1 MSRERLSGLLVL
13 LTVATVPLVA
23 DTIVMRDGRRVS
35 GTLVSVRSD
44 TIEFDERGYG
54 NNRRLRLERRDVARV
69 EFDEGE
75 WDGGGAGGGGG
86 RPPGGL
92 RERTVT
98 VQARWPW
105 TDTGIDVR
113 RGQPIYLNASGE
125 IRWGTGG
132 RKDGPEGEN
141 NSPHNQ
147 GRPIPNRPAGALI
160 GRVGD
165 SDAPFFAGSDRG
177 PYEMRGSGRLYL
189 GVNDDYLQDNSG
201 TFRVVVS
208 Y

>member
-1 MSRERLSGLLVL
+1 MSRVRLSGLLVL
-13 LTVATVPLVA
+13 VTVAAVPLVA
-23 DTIVMRDGRRVS
+23 DTLVMRDGRRAS
-35 GTLVSVRSD
+35 GTLISVRND
-44 TIEFDERGYG
+44 TVEFDESRGFG
-54 NNRRLRLERRDVARV
+54 GGRRLRLERRDVARV
-69 EFDEGE
+69 EFDDE
-75 WDGGGAGGGGG
+75 WSGGGSGEGG

-92 RERTVT
+92 RERTVS
-98 VQARWPW
+98 VQARQAW
-105 TDTGIDVR
+105 TDTGIDLR
-113 RGQPIYLNASGE
+113 RGQQIYLNASGE

-141 NSPHNQ
+141 NSPYNQ

-165 SDAPFFAGSDRG
+165 SDAPFFAGSERG

>member
-1 MSRERLSGLLVL
+1 MSRMRLSGVMLV
-13 LTVATVPLVA
+13 LTVATVPLLA
-23 DTIVMRDGRRVS
+23 DTLVMRDGRRVS
-35 GTLVSVRSD
+35 GTLISVRND
-44 TIEFDERGYG
+44 TVEFDESRGFG
-54 NNRRLRLERRDVARV
+54 GGRRLRVDRRDVARV
-69 EFDEGE
+69 EFDDE
-75 WDGGGAGGGGG
+75 WSGGGGGGGG

-92 RERTVT
+92 RERTVS
-98 VQARWPW
+98 VQARQAW

-113 RGQPIYLNASGE
+113 RGQQIYLNASGE

-132 RKDGPEGEN
+132 RKDGPEGEK
-141 NSPHNQ
+141 NSPYNQ

-160 GRVGD
+160 GRVGEY
-165 SDAPFFAGSDRG
+165 DAPFFAGADRG
-177 PYEMRGSGRLYL
+177 PYEMRGGGRLYL

>member
-1 MSRERLSGLLVL
+1 MRRAGLLGLLVL
-13 LTVATVPLVA
+13 LTVAAVPLVA
-23 DTIVMRDGRRVS
+23 DTLVMRDGRRVS
-35 GTLVSVRSD
+35 GTLVSVRDD
-44 TIEFDERGYG
+44 TVEFDESRGFG
-54 NNRRLRLERRDVARV
+54 GGRRLRLARRDVARV
-69 EFDEGE
+69 EFDGGE
-75 WDGGGAGGGGG
+75 FDGGGGPGG

-92 RERTVT
+92 RERTVM
-98 VQARWPW
+98 VQARQSW

-113 RGQPIYLNASGE
+113 RGQQVYLNASGE
-125 IRWGTGG
+125 IRWGKGD
-132 RKDGPEGEN
+132 RKDGPEGEK
-141 NSPHNQ
+141 NSPFNQ
-147 GRPIPNRPAGALI
+147 ARPIPNRPAGALI

-177 PYEMRGSGRLYL
+177 PYEMRASGRLYL

>member
-1 MSRERLSGLLVL
+1 MSRVRLSGLLVL
-13 LTVATVPLVA
+13 LTVAAVPLVA
-23 DTIVMRDGRRVS
+23 DTLVMRDGRRVS
-35 GTLVSVRSD
+35 GTLISVRND
-44 TIEFDERGYG
+44 TVEFDESRGFG
-54 NNRRLRLERRDVARV
+54 GGRRLRLERRDVARV
-69 EFDEGE
+69 EFDDE
-75 WDGGGAGGGGG
+75 WSGGGGGGGG

-92 RERTVT
+92 RERTVS
-98 VQARWPW
+98 VQARQAW

-113 RGQPIYLNASGE
+113 RGQQIHLNASGE

-141 NSPHNQ
+141 NSPYNQ

-165 SDAPFFAGSDRG
+165 SDAPFFAGSDRAVQ
-177 PYEMRGSGRLYL
+177 MRGSGRLYL

>member
-1 MSRERLSGLLVL
+1 MTRSSSTSGAGTAT
-13 LTVATVPLVA
+13 TVACGSTGATSRAWSSTTGSRVEA
-23 DTIVMRDGRRVS
+23 VS
-35 GTLVSVRSD
+35 G
-44 TIEFDERGYG
+44 E
-54 NNRRLRLERRDVARV
+54 
-69 EFDEGE
+69 
-75 WDGGGAGGGGG
+75 AG
-86 RPPGGL
+86 PP
-92 RERTVT
+92 
-98 VQARWPW
+98 ADCASAPSPC
-105 TDTGIDVR
+105 R
-113 RGQPIYLNASGE
+113 RGWPGPTPASTSGEASRIYLNASGE

-141 NSPHNQ
+141 NSPYNQ

-165 SDAPFFAGSDRG
+165 GDAPFFAGSDRG

>member
-1 MSRERLSGLLVL
+1 MRRARLSGLLVML
-13 LTVATVPLVA
+13 SVTTVPLVA
-23 DTIVMRDGRRVS
+23 DTLVMRDGRRVS
-35 GTLVSVRSD
+35 GTLVSVRND
-44 TIEFDERGYG
+44 TIEFDESRGFG
-54 NNRRLRLERRDVARV
+54 GDRRLRLDRSDVARV
-69 EFDEGE
+69 EFD
-75 WDGGGAGGGGG
+75 DGGFGGSGGGSG

-92 RERTVT
+92 RERTVV
-98 VQARWPW
+98 VQARQSW

-113 RGQPIYLNASGE
+113 RGQQIYLNASGE
-125 IRWGTGG
+125 IRWGKGD
-132 RKDGPEGEN
+132 RKDGPEGEK
-141 NSPHNQ
+141 NSPFNQ

-165 SDAPFFAGSDRG
+165 NDAPFFAGSDRG
-177 PYEMRGSGRLYL
+177 PYGMRGSGRLYL

>member
-1 MSRERLSGLLVL
+1 MRRARLSSVLVL
-13 LTVATVPLVA
+13 LTVAAAPLVA
-23 DTIVMRDGRRVS
+23 DTLVMRDGRRVS
-35 GTLVSVRSD
+35 GTLVSVRND
-44 TIEFDERGYG
+44 TIEFDESRGFSG
-54 NNRRLRLERRDVARV
+54 DRRLRLDRRDVARV
-69 EFDEGE
+69 EFDDGE
-75 WDGGGAGGGGG
+75 SGGGSGGGGG
-86 RPPGGL
+86 TQGGM

-98 VQARWPW
+98 VQARQAW

-113 RGQPIYLNASGE
+113 RGQQVYLNASGE

-141 NSPHNQ
+141 NSPFNQ
-147 GRPIPNRPAGALI
+147 GRPIPSRPAGALI

-165 SDAPFFAGSDRG
+165 NDAPFFAGSDRG
-177 PYEMRGSGRLYL
+177 PYQMRGSGRLYL

>member
-1 MSRERLSGLLVL
+1 MSRVRLSGLLMLV
-13 LTVATVPLVA
+13 TVAAVPLVA
-23 DTIVMRDGRRVS
+23 DTLVMRDGRRVS
-35 GTLVSVRSD
+35 GTLISVRND
-44 TIEFDERGYG
+44 AVEFDESRGFG
-54 NNRRLRLERRDVARV
+54 GGRRLRLDRRDVARV
-69 EFDEGE
+69 EFDDE
-75 WDGGGAGGGGG
+75 WSGGGGGGGG

-92 RERTVT
+92 RERTVS
-98 VQARWPW
+98 VQARQAW

-113 RGQPIYLNASGE
+113 RGQQIYLNASGE
-125 IRWGTGG
+125 IRWGTGS

-141 NSPHNQ
+141 DSPYNQ

>member
-1 MSRERLSGLLVL
+1 MRRARLLSLLVL
-13 LTVATVPLVA
+13 LTVAAVPLVA
-23 DTIVMRDGRRVS
+23 DTLVMRDGRRVS
-35 GTLVSVRSD
+35 GTLVSVRDD
-44 TIEFDERGYG
+44 TVEFDESRGFG
-54 NNRRLRLERRDVARV
+54 GGRRLRLDRRDIARV
-69 EFDEGE
+69 EFDEG
-75 WDGGGAGGGGG
+75 GYGGGGGSG

-92 RERTVT
+92 RERTVV
-98 VQARWPW
+98 VQARQTW

-113 RGQPIYLNASGE
+113 RGQQVYLNASGE
-125 IRWGTGG
+125 IRWGKGD
-132 RKDGPEGEN
+132 RKDGPEGEK
-141 NSPHNQ
+141 NSPFNQ
-147 GRPIPNRPAGALI
+147 ARPIPNRPAGALI

-165 SDAPFFAGSDRG
+165 YDAPFFAGSDRG

>member
-13 LTVATVPLVA
+13 LTVASVPLVA
-23 DTIVMRDGRRVS
+23 DTVVMRDGRRVS
-35 GTLVSVRSD
+35 GTLVSVRRRHD
-44 TIEFDERGYG
+44 RV
-54 NNRRLRLERRDVARV
+54 RRAARLRQRPPPAARPARRRARRVRRRGIGWRRWAAAAPRAVARAHRHRAGAAGLERHRHRRPARPADLPQRERRDPL
-69 EFDEGE
+69 GH
-75 WDGGGAGGGGG
+75 G
-86 RPPGGL
+86 RPQGRPGR
-92 RERTVT
+92 REEL
-98 VQARWPW
+98 AF
-105 TDTGIDVR
+105 
-113 RGQPIYLNASGE
+113 
-125 IRWGTGG
+125 
-132 RKDGPEGEN
+132 
-141 NSPHNQ
+141 NQ

>member
-1 MSRERLSGLLVL
+1 M
-13 LTVATVPLVA
+13 
-23 DTIVMRDGRRVS
+23 
-35 GTLVSVRSD
+35 
-44 TIEFDERGYG
+44 
-54 NNRRLRLERRDVARV
+54 
-69 EFDEGE
+69 
-75 WDGGGAGGGGG
+75 GG
-86 RPPGGL
+86 RAEAAGEAVAPRAVCASARSPC
-92 RERTVT
+92 RRA
-98 VQARWPW
+98 QAW
-105 TDTGIDVR
+105 TDTGIDLR
-113 RGQPIYLNASGE
+113 RGQQIYLNASGE

-141 NSPHNQ
+141 NSPYNQ

-165 SDAPFFAGSDRG
+165 GDAPFFAGSDRG

>member
-1 MSRERLSGLLVL
+1 MRRARLSGVLVL
-13 LTVATVPLVA
+13 LTVAAAPLVA
-23 DTIVMRDGRRVS
+23 DTLVMRDGRRVS
-35 GTLVSVRSD
+35 GTLVSVRND
-44 TIEFDERGYG
+44 TIEFDESRGFSG
-54 NNRRLRLERRDVARV
+54 DRRLRLDRRDVARV
-69 EFDEGE
+69 EFDDGE
-75 WDGGGAGGGGG
+75 SGGGSGGGGG
-86 RPPGGL
+86 TQGGM

-98 VQARWPW
+98 VQARQAW

-113 RGQPIYLNASGE
+113 RGQQVYLNASGE

-141 NSPHNQ
+141 NSPFNQ
-147 GRPIPNRPAGALI
+147 GRPIPSRPAGALI

-165 SDAPFFAGSDRG
+165 NDAPFFAGSDRG
-177 PYEMRGSGRLYL
+177 PYQMRGSGRLYL

>member
-1 MSRERLSGLLVL
+1 MNRERLSGFLVL
-13 LTVATVPLVA
+13 LTVASVPLVA

-44 TIEFDERGYG
+44 TIEFDERRGYG
-54 NNRRLRLERRDVARV
+54 NDRRLRLDRRDVARV
-69 EFDEGE
+69 EFDDGE
-75 WDGGGAGGGGG
+75 SGGGGVGGG

-98 VQARWPW
+98 VQARLAW
-105 TDTGIDVR
+105 TDTGLDVR
-113 RGQPIYLNASGE
+113 RGQQIYLNASGE

-141 NSPHNQ
+141 NSPYNQ

-165 SDAPFFAGSDRG
+165 GDAPFFAGSDRG

>member
-1 MSRERLSGLLVL
+1 MTRVRLSSVLVL
-13 LTVATVPLVA
+13 LTLATGTLFA
-23 DTIVMRDGRRVS
+23 DTLIMRDGRRVS
-35 GTLVSVRSD
+35 GTLVSVRND
-44 TIEFDERGYG
+44 TIEFDESRDFGAG
-54 NNRRLRLERRDVARV
+54 RRLRLDRRDVARV
-69 EFDEGE
+69 EFDDG
-75 WDGGGAGGGGG
+75 WSDGGRGGG

-98 VQARWPW
+98 VQARLPW

-113 RGQPIYLNASGE
+113 RGQQIYLAASGE

-132 RKDGPEGEN
+132 RKDGPEGEK
-141 NSPHNQ
+141 NSPVNQ
-147 GRPIPNRPAGALI
+147 NRPIPNRPAGALI

-165 SDAPFFAGSDRG
+165 YDAPFFTGNERG
-177 PYEMRGSGRLYL
+177 PYQMRSAGRLYL

-201 TFRVVVS
+201 SFRVVVS

>member
-1 MSRERLSGLLVL
+1 MSRVRLSGLLVL
-13 LTVATVPLVA
+13 LTVAAVPLVA
-23 DTIVMRDGRRVS
+23 DTLVMRDGRRVS
-35 GTLVSVRSD
+35 GTLVSVRDD
-44 TIEFDERGYG
+44 TIEFDERRGYG
-54 NNRRLRLERRDVARV
+54 GERRLRLDRRDVARV
-69 EFDEGE
+69 EFDDG
-75 WDGGGAGGGGG
+75 WSGGGGGGGG

-92 RERTVT
+92 RERTVI
-98 VQARWPW
+98 VQARQAW

-113 RGQPIYLNASGE
+113 RGQQVYLNASGE

-132 RKDGPEGEN
+132 RKDGPEGEK
-141 NSPHNQ
+141 NSPFNQ

>member
-1 MSRERLSGLLVL
+1 MRRARLSGVLVL
-13 LTVATVPLVA
+13 LTVAAAPLVA
-23 DTIVMRDGRRVS
+23 DTLVMRDGRRVS
-35 GTLVSVRSD
+35 GTLVSVRND
-44 TIEFDERGYG
+44 TIEFDQSRGVSG
-54 NNRRLRLERRDVARV
+54 DRRLRLDRRDVARV
-69 EFDEGE
+69 EFDDGE
-75 WDGGGAGGGGG
+75 SGGGSGGGGG
-86 RPPGGL
+86 PQGGM

-98 VQARWPW
+98 VQARQAW

-113 RGQPIYLNASGE
+113 RGQQVYLNASGE

-141 NSPHNQ
+141 NSPFNQ
-147 GRPIPNRPAGALI
+147 GRPIPSRPAGALI

-165 SDAPFFAGSDRG
+165 NDAPFFAGSDRG
-177 PYEMRGSGRLYL
+177 PYQMRGSGRLYL

>member
-1 MSRERLSGLLVL
+1 MTRARLSGLLL
-13 LTVATVPLVA
+13 WLAVATVPLVA
-23 DTIVMRDGRRVS
+23 DTLVMRDGRRVS
-35 GTLVSVRSD
+35 GTLVSIRND
-44 TIEFDERGYG
+44 TIEFEESRGFG
-54 NNRRLRLERRDVARV
+54 SDRRLRVNRRDVARV
-69 EFDEGE
+69 EFD
-75 WDGGGAGGGGG
+75 DGWSGGGGGGG

-92 RERTVT
+92 RERTVI
-98 VQARWPW
+98 VQARQAW

-113 RGQPIYLNASGE
+113 RGQQVFLSANGE
-125 IRWGTGG
+125 IRWGTGS
-132 RKDGPEGEN
+132 RKDGPEGEK
-141 NSPHNQ
+141 NSPFNQ
-147 GRPIPNRPAGALI
+147 NRPIPNRPAGALI

-165 SDAPFFAGSDRG
+165 YDAPFFAGGDRG

>member
-1 MSRERLSGLLVL
+1 MTRARWSGLLGL
-13 LTVATVPLVA
+13 LTLASVPVLA
-23 DTIVMRDGRRVS
+23 DTLVMRDGRRVT
-35 GTLVSVRSD
+35 GTLVSVRYD
-44 TIEFDERGYG
+44 TLEFDESRSYG
-54 NNRRLRLERRDVARV
+54 GSRRLRVDRRDVARV
-69 EFDEGE
+69 EFDDE
-75 WDGGGAGGGGG
+75 WSGGSGGGG

-98 VQARWPW
+98 VQARESW

-113 RGQPIYLNASGE
+113 RGQQIYLNASGE

-132 RKDGPEGEN
+132 RKDGPEGEK
-141 NSPHNQ
+141 NSPYNA

-160 GRVGD
+160 GRVGNA
-165 SDAPFFAGSDRG
+165 DAPFFAGSDRG
-177 PYEMRGSGRLYL
+177 PYEMRDGGRLFL

-201 TFRVVVS
+201 SFRVVVS

>member
-1 MSRERLSGLLVL
+1 MSRRRLSGLLVL
-13 LTVATVPLVA
+13 LTIATVPLAA
-23 DTIVMRDGRRVS
+23 DTLVMRDGRRVS
-35 GTLVSVRSD
+35 GTLVSVGGD
-44 TIEFDERGYG
+44 TIEFDESRGFG
-54 NNRRLRLERRDVARV
+54 GGRRLRLDRGEVARV
-69 EFDEGE
+69 EFDAGWSGE
-75 WDGGGAGGGGG
+75 NGGGSP

-92 RERTVT
+92 RERTVV
-98 VQARWPW
+98 VQARLPW

-113 RGQPIYLNASGE
+113 RGQQIYLNASGQ

-132 RKDGPEGEN
+132 RKDGPEGEK
-141 NSPHNQ
+141 NSPVNE

-165 SDAPFFAGSDRG
+165 ADAPFFAGSDRG
-177 PYEMRGSGRLYL
+177 PYQMRGSGRLYL
-189 GVNDDYLQDNSG
+189 GINDDYLQDNSG